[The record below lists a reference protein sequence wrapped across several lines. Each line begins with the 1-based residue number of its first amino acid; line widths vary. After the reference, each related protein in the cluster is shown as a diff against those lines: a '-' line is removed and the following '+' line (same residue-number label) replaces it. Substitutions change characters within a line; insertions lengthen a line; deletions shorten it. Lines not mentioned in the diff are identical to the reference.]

1 MKQAT
6 MQDTKTTVRFSGSLI
21 RRDDEDGSGSLVN
34 LPNEASAEL
43 SSRGTTMVEGTI
55 DGFPFRAAL
64 ESVGDN
70 GHRLRISKAVQDAA
84 GAHEGDLVTV
94 EITRVEDEPEIRVPS
109 DLLEAIEAAPQV
121 QGLWEEITPMARRE
135 WIRWV
140 ASAKQEETR
149 ARRIEVGIDK
159 LRKGMRRPCCFPG
172 LNWVTRDLVTA
183 EETWLPL
190 PGSKNSGKP

>member
-6 MQDTKTTVRFSGSLI
+6 MQATKTTVRFSGSLT
-21 RRDDEDGSGSLVN
+21 RRDDEGGSGSLLN
-34 LPNEASAEL
+34 MPRELSAEL
-43 SSRGTTMVEGTI
+43 SFRGTTMVEGTI
-55 DGFPFRAAL
+55 DSFPFRAAL
-64 ESVGDN
+64 ESVGDD
-70 GHRLRISKAVQDAA
+70 GHRLRIGKAVQDAA
-84 GAHEGDLVTV
+84 GAHEGELVMV
-94 EITRVEDEPEIRVPS
+94 EITRVDEEPEIRVPL

-121 QGLWEEITPMARRE
+121 QALWEEITPMARRE

-172 LNWVTRDLVTA
+172 LNWVTKDLVTA

-190 PGSKNSGKP
+190 PSSKHSAP